1 MHPEFNPYLRSIL
14 AEEHR
19 NRLRRVE
26 RLGGFGLERRPPK
39 PRGR

>member
-19 NRLRRVE
+19 TQLRRVE
-26 RLGGFGLERRPPK
+26 RLASLGLTRRTSRTRER
-39 PRGR
+39 